1 MDEGD
6 VVREGDVVCV
16 VQQMKMELEVR
27 SPRSGRVAWVM
38 EVEDGEDVGEGVL
51 AAVIESDKEARL

>member
-1 MDEGD
+1 
-6 VVREGDVVCV
+6 
-16 VQQMKMELEVR
+16 MELEVR